1 MTSDHHTDSF
11 CSALAGVLRKERV
24 KRGFSVKSFSKK
36 SGVSRQA
43 IGNFENG
50 VQMPIVDTLHKIA
63 AGLGLKVSEISA
75 LAEKQLEINAVL
87 SAPAKFDPAK

>member
-1 MTSDHHTDSF
+1 
-11 CSALAGVLRKERV
+11 
-24 KRGFSVKSFSKK
+24 
-36 SGVSRQA
+36 
-43 IGNFENG
+43 
-50 VQMPIVDTLHKIA
+50 MPIVDTLHKIA